1 MTTIYFKDKLRGYG
15 QWREQ
20 VSHAVEQYREWLD
33 RYQLN
38 SEGINE
44 TISTMLE
51 GLRSDR
57 IILAFAA
64 EFSRGKTELINAL
77 FFSDTGVRLLPSSP
91 GRTTMC
97 PTEIFWDTEG
107 GSYIRLLAIETRLS
121 DVPLSEY
128 KRRPGGWMQI
138 DLDCDS
144 PVQMQEA
151 FQELASSKN
160 VSVAEAKKLGLYS
173 EDVHMALGDEP
184 DMVEIPCWRHA
195 LISFPHHLLK
205 EGLTILDTPG
215 LNALGAEPELTLQM
229 LPKAQSVIFVLAA
242 DTGVTKS
249 DLDMWR
255 NHVRGSRHGNK
266 KGGLAVVL
274 NKIDSMWGDLQGE
287 EKIEKS
293 IRSQTE
299 SVAKILEVDH
309 RVIFP
314 MSAKQAL
321 LAKVKGDNSLLEKSR
336 LKSFEDY
343 LAESVVK
350 ERQNLVVSSI
360 SQGVGGLIKE
370 STGALAAQI
379 LDAERQINDLRQ
391 IDITNKSKMTQ
402 LMAETREQQSS
413 YLMGVDQF
421 QASRRV
427 FAVQAKLLV
436 DTLAPEKI
444 EEIVRRTRRQMAG
457 SLTTVGMKAAMKEV
471 LEELRVVLMNA
482 VNVCEETRKLVRGV
496 YAKFHEEHGVAELKP
511 PLLSLK
517 QYQAELEQLFAEG
530 EAFRSSASSTLME
543 QSTVVVKLYTTII
556 SRARELFEQAHKDA
570 ISWTTMA
577 LVPLVHQ
584 IKDHKR
590 LIESRLEVL
599 RKVNDTGASLD
610 EEIASLLKSLAVL
623 RKRYGEL
630 SAIRQVLQ
638 LEETDNS
645 GSTGGNVTI
654 EHPTPRAATK

>member
-1 MTTIYFKDKLRGYG
+1 MSTIQFKDKLRGYG
-15 QWREQ
+15 EWREQ
-20 VSHAVEQYREWLD
+20 LSQAVEQYRAWLD

-38 SEGINE
+38 SEGVNE

-97 PTEIFWDTEG
+97 PTEIFYDATG
-107 GSYIRLLAIETRLS
+107 GSYIRLLGIESRLS
-121 DVPLSEY
+121 DTPLTDY
-128 KRRPGGWMQI
+128 KKHPRSWMQI

-151 FQELASSKN
+151 FQELAATKQ
-160 VSVAEAKKLGLYS
+160 VSVAEARKLGLYS
-173 EDVHMALGDEP
+173 EDMHMPHGDEP
-184 DMVEIPCWRHA
+184 DTVEVPCWRHA

-229 LPKAQSVIFVLAA
+229 LPKAQAVIFVLAA

-255 NHVRGSRHGNK
+255 NHVRGSRQGNK
-266 KGGLAVVL
+266 KSGLAVVL

-287 EKIEKS
+287 ETIEKS

-299 SVAKILEVDH
+299 SVGKILEVDNK
-309 RVIFP
+309 VIFP

-321 LAKVKGDNSLLEKSR
+321 LAKVKGDKALLEKSR
-336 LKSFEDY
+336 LKSFEEY

-350 ERQNLVVSSI
+350 ERQNLVVGSI
-360 SQGVGGLIKE
+360 AQGVGHLVSE
-370 STGALAAQI
+370 SSSALEAQV
-379 LDAERQINDLRQ
+379 LDAERQITDLRQ
-391 IDITNKSKMTQ
+391 IDITNKSKLSQ
-402 LMAETREQQSS
+402 LMTETRGQQSS
-413 YLMGVDQF
+413 YLVGVDQF

-436 DTLAPEKI
+436 DSLAPEKV
-444 EEIVRRTRRQMAG
+444 EEIVRRTRKQMAG
-457 SLTTVGMKAAMKEV
+457 SLTTVGMKGAMRSV
-471 LEELRVVLMNA
+471 LDELRSVLLNA
-482 VNVCEETRKLVRGV
+482 VTVCEETRKLVRGI
-496 YAKFHEEHGVAELKP
+496 YAKFQEEHGVAELKP

-517 QYQAELEQLFAEG
+517 QYQAELEQVFDEG
-530 EAFRSSASSTLME
+530 ESFRTSASSTLME
-543 QSTVVVKLYTTII
+543 QSTVVVKLYTTTVA
-556 SRARELFEQAHKDA
+556 RARELFEQAHKDA
-570 ISWTTMA
+570 IGWTTMA

-599 RKVNDTGASLD
+599 RKVNETGASLD
-610 EEIASLLKSLAVL
+610 GEIATLVKSLNLL
-623 RKRYGEL
+623 RHQYSELVEIKKGLQIDEKEGEGDPQ
-630 SAIRQVLQ
+630 SQDYR
-638 LEETDNS
+638 
-645 GSTGGNVTI
+645 
-654 EHPTPRAATK
+654 PPRAMVS

>member
-1 MTTIYFKDKLRGYG
+1 MSTIFLKDKLRGYG

-20 VSHAVEQYREWLD
+20 LSHALEQYRAWLD

-38 SEGINE
+38 SDGVNE
-44 TISTMLE
+44 AISSMLD

-77 FFSDTGVRLLPSSP
+77 FFADTGVRLLPSSP

-97 PTEIFWDTEG
+97 PTEIYYDAEA
-107 GSYIRLLAIETRLS
+107 GSYIRLLGIESRLS
-121 DVPLSEY
+121 DTPLSEY
-128 KRRPGGWMQI
+128 KQHPRSWMQI

-151 FQELASSKN
+151 FQELAATKH
-160 VSVAEAKKLGLYS
+160 VSVAEAKRLGLYS
-173 EDVHMALGDEP
+173 EDVHIPHGDDP
-184 DMVEIPCWRHA
+184 DTVEIPCWRHA
-195 LISFPHHLLK
+195 LISFPHPLLK

-229 LPKAQSVIFVLAA
+229 LPKAQGVIFVLAA

-255 NHVRGSRHGNK
+255 NHVRGSRQGSK
-266 KGGLAVVL
+266 KGGLALVL

-287 EKIEKS
+287 ENIEKS

-299 SVAKILEVDH
+299 SVAKILEVDEQ
-309 RVIFP
+309 VIFP

-321 LAKVKGDNSLLEKSR
+321 LAKVKGDQALLEKSR
-336 LKSFEDY
+336 LRHFEDY
-343 LAESVVK
+343 LAENIIK
-350 ERQNLVVSSI
+350 DRQNLLVASVT
-360 SQGVGGLIKE
+360 QGVGHLANE
-370 STGALAAQI
+370 SASALEAQI
-379 LDAERQINDLRQ
+379 LDAERQIGDLRQ
-391 IDITNKSKMTQ
+391 IDVNNKGKMAQ
-402 LMAETREQQSS
+402 LMAETRDQQNS
-413 YLMGVDQF
+413 YLVGVDQF

-436 DTLAPEKI
+436 DSLAPEKV
-444 EEIVRRTRRQMAG
+444 EEIVKRTRKQMAG
-457 SLTTVGMKAAMKEV
+457 SLTTVGMKVAMKSV
-471 LEELRVVLMNA
+471 LDELQSVLLNA
-482 VNVCEETRKLVRGV
+482 VSVCEETRKLVKGI
-496 YAKFHEEHGVAELKP
+496 YAKFQEEHGVAELKP

-517 QYQAELEQLFAEG
+517 QYQAELEQVFGEG
-530 EAFRSSASSTLME
+530 EAFRGSASSTLME
-543 QSTVVVKLYTTII
+543 QSTVVVKLYTTTIA
-556 SRARELFEQAHKDA
+556 RARELFEQAHKDA
-570 ISWTTMA
+570 IGWTTMA

-610 EEIASLLKSLAVL
+610 GEIVALTKSLESL
-623 RKRYGEL
+623 RQQYSEL
-630 SAIRQVLQ
+630 AAIRRILQ
-638 LEETDNS
+638 LDTTESDENS
-645 GSTGGNVTI
+645 ANTENYRPS
-654 EHPTPRAATK
+654 RAMAK

>member
-1 MTTIYFKDKLRGYG
+1 MSTIYFKDKLRGYG

-20 VSHAVEQYREWLD
+20 VSHAVEQYRVWLD
-33 RYQLN
+33 KYQLN
-38 SEGINE
+38 SEGVNE
-44 TISTMLE
+44 SISSMLE

-97 PTEIFWDTEG
+97 PTEIFWDPEG

-128 KRRPGGWMQI
+128 KQHPRSWMQI
-138 DLDCDS
+138 DLDCES

-151 FQELASSKN
+151 FQELAASKH

-173 EDVHMALGDEP
+173 EDMHMPHGDEP
-184 DMVEIPCWRHA
+184 DTVEVPCWRHA
-195 LISFPHHLLK
+195 LISFPHQLLK

-229 LPKAQSVIFVLAA
+229 LPKAQAVIFVLAA

-255 NHVRGSRHGNK
+255 NHVRGSRQGNK

-287 EKIEKS
+287 ETIEKS

-299 SVAKILEVDH
+299 SVAKILEVDNK
-309 RVIFP
+309 VIFP

-321 LAKVKGDNSLLEKSR
+321 LAKVKGDKALLEKSR

-360 SQGVGGLIKE
+360 AQGIGRLVKESAGGLE
-370 STGALAAQI
+370 AQI
-379 LDAERQINDLRQ
+379 VDAERQISDLRQ
-391 IDITNKSKMTQ
+391 IDVNNKSKMTQ
-402 LMAETREQQSS
+402 LMSETREQQST
-413 YLMGVDQF
+413 YLVGVDQF

-427 FAVQAKLLV
+427 FAIQAKLLV
-436 DTLAPEKI
+436 DSLAPEKI
-444 EEIVRRTRRQMAG
+444 EEIVRRTRKQMAG
-457 SLTTVGMKAAMKEV
+457 SLTTVGMKGAMKSV
-471 LEELRVVLMNA
+471 LDELRAVLLSA
-482 VNVCEETRKLVRGV
+482 VAICEETRKLVRGI
-496 YAKFHEEHGVAELKP
+496 YAKFQEEHGVAELKP

-517 QYQAELEQLFAEG
+517 QYQAELEQVFDEG

-543 QSTVVVKLYTTII
+543 QSTVVVKLYTTTIA
-556 SRARELFEQAHKDA
+556 RARELFEQAHRDA
-570 ISWTTMA
+570 IGWTTMA

-599 RKVNDTGASLD
+599 RKVNETGASLD
-610 EEIASLLKSLAVL
+610 EEIAALSKSLGSL
-623 RKRYGEL
+623 RQRYSEL
-630 SAIRQVLQ
+630 AAIRQVLH
-638 LEETDNS
+638 LDDTGSGAEFTDMS
-645 GSTGGNVTI
+645 DYLPSRVMVS
-654 EHPTPRAATK
+654 

>member
-1 MTTIYFKDKLRGYG
+1 MSTIQFKDKLRGYG
-15 QWREQ
+15 EWREQ
-20 VSHAVEQYREWLD
+20 LSQAVEQYRAWLD

-38 SEGINE
+38 SEGVNE

-97 PTEIFWDTEG
+97 PTEIFYDTAG
-107 GSYIRLLAIETRLS
+107 GSYIRLLGIESRLS
-121 DVPLSEY
+121 DTPLTDY
-128 KRRPGGWMQI
+128 KKHPRSWMQI

-151 FQELASSKN
+151 FQELAATKQ
-160 VSVAEAKKLGLYS
+160 VSVAEARKLGLYS
-173 EDVHMALGDEP
+173 EDMHMPHGDEP
-184 DMVEIPCWRHA
+184 DTVEVPCWRHA

-229 LPKAQSVIFVLAA
+229 LPKAQAVIFVLAA

-255 NHVRGSRHGNK
+255 NHVRGSRQGNK
-266 KGGLAVVL
+266 RGGLAVVL

-287 EKIEKS
+287 ETIEKS

-299 SVAKILEVDH
+299 SVGKILEVDN

-321 LAKVKGDNSLLEKSR
+321 LAKVKGDKALLEKSR
-336 LKSFEDY
+336 LKSFEEY

-350 ERQNLVVSSI
+350 ERQNLVVGSI
-360 SQGVGGLIKE
+360 AQGVGHLVSE
-370 STGALAAQI
+370 SSSALEAQI
-379 LDAERQINDLRQ
+379 LDAERQITDLRQ
-391 IDITNKSKMTQ
+391 IDITNKSKLSQ
-402 LMAETREQQSS
+402 LMTETRGQQSS
-413 YLMGVDQF
+413 YLVGVDQF

-436 DTLAPEKI
+436 DSLAPEKI
-444 EEIVRRTRRQMAG
+444 EEIVRRTRKQMAG
-457 SLTTVGMKAAMKEV
+457 SLTTVGMKGVMKSV
-471 LEELRVVLMNA
+471 LDELRAVLLSA
-482 VNVCEETRKLVRGV
+482 VTVCEETRKLVRGI
-496 YAKFHEEHGVAELKP
+496 YAKFQEEHGVAELKP

-517 QYQAELEQLFAEG
+517 QYQAELEQVFDEG
-530 EAFRSSASSTLME
+530 ETFRTSASSTLME
-543 QSTVVVKLYTTII
+543 QSTVVVKLYTTTVA
-556 SRARELFEQAHKDA
+556 RARELFEQAHKDA
-570 ISWTTMA
+570 IGWTTMA

-599 RKVNDTGASLD
+599 RKVNETGASLD
-610 EEIASLLKSLAVL
+610 GEIATLAKSLNLL
-623 RKRYGEL
+623 RHQYSEL
-630 SAIRQVLQ
+630 VEIKKGLQ
-638 LEETDNS
+638 LGEKEGDGDPQSQDYRPSRSITN
-645 GSTGGNVTI
+645 
-654 EHPTPRAATK
+654 

>member
-1 MTTIYFKDKLRGYG
+1 MSTIVFKDKLRGYG

-20 VSHAVEQYREWLD
+20 LSRAVEQYRAWLD

-38 SEGINE
+38 SDGVNE
-44 TISTMLE
+44 AIANMLE

-97 PTEIFWDTEG
+97 PTEIFWDEKQ
-107 GSYIRLLAIETRLS
+107 GSYIRLLAIESRLS
-121 DVPLSEY
+121 DTPLGEY
-128 KRRPGGWMQI
+128 KKHTGSWMQI

-151 FQELASSKN
+151 FQELAATKH
-160 VSVAEAKKLGLYS
+160 VSVAEARKLGLYS
-173 EDVHMALGDEP
+173 EDIHLPQDDEP
-184 DMVEIPCWRHA
+184 DTVEVPCWRHA
-195 LISFPHHLLK
+195 LISFPHPLLK

-215 LNALGAEPELTLQM
+215 LNALGTEPELTLQM
-229 LPKAQSVIFVLAA
+229 LPKAQAVIFVLAA

-255 NHVRGSRHGNK
+255 NHVRGSRQGSRR
-266 KGGLAVVL
+266 GGLAVVL

-287 EKIEKS
+287 ETIEKS

-321 LAKVKGDNSLLEKSR
+321 LAKVKGDKNLLEKSR
-336 LKSFEDY
+336 LKNFEDY

-350 ERQNLVVSSI
+350 ERQNLVVGSI
-360 SQGVGGLIKE
+360 AQGVGQLVAE
-370 STGALAAQI
+370 SASELEAQI
-379 LDAERQINDLRQ
+379 LDAERQITDLRQ
-391 IDITNKSKMTQ
+391 IDVTNKGKISQ
-402 LMAETREQQSS
+402 LMGETRDQQSS
-413 YLMGVDQF
+413 YLVGVDQF

-436 DTLAPEKI
+436 DALAPEKI
-444 EEIVRRTRRQMAG
+444 EEIVRRTRKQMAG
-457 SLTTVGMKAAMKEV
+457 SLTTVGMKTAMRSV
-471 LEELRVVLMNA
+471 LDELRAVLLTA
-482 VNVCEETRKLVRGV
+482 VSVCEETRKLVRGI
-496 YAKFHEEHGVAELKP
+496 YAKFQEEHGGSELKP

-517 QYQAELEQLFAEG
+517 QYQAELEQVFDEG
-530 EAFRSSASSTLME
+530 EAFRNSASSTLME
-543 QSTVVVKLYTTII
+543 QSTVVVKLYTTTIA
-556 SRARELFEQAHKDA
+556 RARELFEQAHKDA
-570 ISWTTMA
+570 VGWTTMV

-599 RKVNDTGASLD
+599 RKVNETGASLD
-610 EEIASLLKSLAVL
+610 GEIASLTKSLNAV
-623 RKRYGEL
+623 RQQYSEL
-630 SAIRQVLQ
+630 AAIRQVLQ
-638 LEETDNS
+638 ADSPGGPEETDPENYR
-645 GSTGGNVTI
+645 
-654 EHPTPRAATK
+654 PPRAMAN

>member
-1 MTTIYFKDKLRGYG
+1 MMSTTIHFKDKLRGYG

-20 VSHAVEQYREWLD
+20 LGRAIEQYRTWLD

-38 SEGINE
+38 SDGVNE
-44 TISTMLE
+44 AISSMLE

-57 IILAFAA
+57 IVLAFAA

-97 PTEIFWDTEG
+97 PTEIFYDTQA
-107 GSYIRLLAIETRLS
+107 GSYIRLLAIESRLS
-121 DVPLSEY
+121 DIPLSEY
-128 KRRPGGWMQI
+128 KQHPRSWMQI

-151 FQELASSKN
+151 FQELAATKH
-160 VSVAEAKKLGLYS
+160 VSVAEAKRLGLYS
-173 EDVHMALGDEP
+173 EDVHIPHGDEP
-184 DMVEIPCWRHA
+184 DTVEVPCWRHA

-229 LPKAQSVIFVLAA
+229 LPKAQAVIFVLAA

-255 NHVRGSRHGNK
+255 NHVRGSRQGNK
-266 KGGLAVVL
+266 RGGLAVVL

-287 EKIEKS
+287 ETIEKS

-299 SVAKILEVDH
+299 SVSKILDVES
-309 RVIFP
+309 RAIFP

-321 LAKVKGDNSLLEKSR
+321 LAKVKGDQNLLEKSR

-343 LAESVVK
+343 LADSVVK
-350 ERQNLVVSSI
+350 ERQSLLLASVA
-360 SQGVGGLIKE
+360 QGVGHLVEE
-370 STGALAAQI
+370 STGALDAQI

-391 IDITNKSKMTQ
+391 IDVNNKTKMTQ
-402 LMAETREQQSS
+402 LMAETRDQQSG
-413 YLMGVDQF
+413 YLVGVDQF

-436 DTLAPEKI
+436 DSLAPEKV
-444 EEIVRRTRRQMAG
+444 EEIIKRTRKQMAG
-457 SLTTVGMKAAMKEV
+457 SLTTVGMKTAMKLV
-471 LEELRVVLMNA
+471 LDELRVVLLNA
-482 VNVCEETRKLVRGV
+482 VAVCEETRKLVKGI
-496 YAKFHEEHGVAELKP
+496 YAKFQEEHGVAELKP

-517 QYQAELEQLFAEG
+517 QYQAELEQVFDEG
-530 EAFRSSASSTLME
+530 EAFRGSASSTLME
-543 QSTVVVKLYTTII
+543 QSTVVVKLYTTTIA
-556 SRARELFEQAHKDA
+556 RARELFEQAHKDA
-570 ISWTTMA
+570 IGWTTMA

-599 RKVNDTGASLD
+599 RKVNETGASLD
-610 EEIASLLKSLAVL
+610 GEIASLAKALAQL
-623 RKRYGEL
+623 RQQHAEL
-630 SAIRQVLQ
+630 AAIRRVLQ
-638 LEETDNS
+638 SEPPAAENS
-645 GSTGGNVTI
+645 ANA
-654 EHPTPRAATK
+654 EDYRPPKAAAK

>member
-1 MTTIYFKDKLRGYG
+1 MSTIQFKDKLRGYG
-15 QWREQ
+15 EWREQ
-20 VSHAVEQYREWLD
+20 LSHAVEQYRAWLD

-38 SEGINE
+38 SEGVNE

-97 PTEIFWDTEG
+97 PTEIFYDKAG
-107 GSYIRLLAIETRLS
+107 GSYIRLLGIESRLS
-121 DVPLSEY
+121 DTPLTDY
-128 KRRPGGWMQI
+128 KKHPRSWMQI

-151 FQELASSKN
+151 FQELAATKQ
-160 VSVAEAKKLGLYS
+160 VSVAEARKLGLYS
-173 EDVHMALGDEP
+173 EDMHMPHGDDP
-184 DMVEIPCWRHA
+184 DTVEVPCWRHA

-229 LPKAQSVIFVLAA
+229 LPKAQAVIFVLAA

-255 NHVRGSRHGNK
+255 NHVRGSRQGNK
-266 KGGLAVVL
+266 KAGLAVVL

-287 EKIEKS
+287 ETIEKS

-299 SVAKILEVDH
+299 SVGKILEVDNK
-309 RVIFP
+309 VVFP

-321 LAKVKGDNSLLEKSR
+321 LAKVKGDKALLEKSR
-336 LKSFEDY
+336 LRNFEEY

-350 ERQNLVVSSI
+350 ERQNLVVGSI
-360 SQGVGGLIKE
+360 AQGVGHLVTE
-370 STGALAAQI
+370 SSGALEAQI
-379 LDAERQINDLRQ
+379 LDAERQITDLRQ
-391 IDITNKSKMTQ
+391 IDITNKSKLTQ
-402 LMAETREQQSS
+402 LMTETRSQQSN
-413 YLMGVDQF
+413 YLVGVDQF

-436 DTLAPEKI
+436 DSLAPEKV
-444 EEIVRRTRRQMAG
+444 EEIIRRTRKQMAG
-457 SLTTVGMKAAMKEV
+457 SLTTVGMKGVMKSV
-471 LEELRVVLMNA
+471 LDELRAVLLSA
-482 VNVCEETRKLVRGV
+482 VSVCEETRKLVRGI
-496 YAKFHEEHGVAELKP
+496 YAKFQEEHGVAELKP

-517 QYQAELEQLFAEG
+517 QYQAELDQVFDEG
-530 EAFRSSASSTLME
+530 ETFRTSASSTLME
-543 QSTVVVKLYTTII
+543 QSTVVVKLYTTTVA
-556 SRARELFEQAHKDA
+556 RARELFEQAHKDA
-570 ISWTTMA
+570 IGWTTMA

-599 RKVNDTGASLD
+599 RKVNETGASLD
-610 EEIASLLKSLAVL
+610 GELATLTKSLTLL
-623 RKRYGEL
+623 RQQYSELVEIKRG
-630 SAIRQVLQ
+630 LQ
-638 LEETDNS
+638 LDEKEGGGDQTDS
-645 GSTGGNVTI
+645 DDYR
-654 EHPTPRAATK
+654 PPRAMAS

>member
-1 MTTIYFKDKLRGYG
+1 MSTIHFKDKLRGYG

-20 VSHAVEQYREWLD
+20 LSQAVEQYRAWLD

-38 SEGINE
+38 SDSVNDA
-44 TISTMLE
+44 ISTMRE
-51 GLRSDR
+51 NLRSDR

-97 PTEIFWDTEG
+97 PTEIFYDKEG
-107 GSYIRLLAIETRLS
+107 GSYIRLLAIESRLS
-121 DVPLSEY
+121 DMPLGEY
-128 KRRPGGWMQI
+128 KQHPRSWMQI

-151 FQELASSKN
+151 FQELAATKQ
-160 VSVAEAKKLGLYS
+160 VSIAEAKKLGLYS
-173 EDVHMALGDEP
+173 DDMHMPQGDES
-184 DMVEIPCWRHA
+184 DTVEVPCWRHA

-229 LPKAQSVIFVLAA
+229 LPKAQAVIFVLAA

-255 NHVRGSRHGNK
+255 NHVRGSRHGNQ

-287 EKIEKS
+287 ETIEKS

-299 SVAKILEVDH
+299 SVAKILEVDN

-321 LAKVKGDNSLLEKSR
+321 LAKVKGDQALLERSR
-336 LKSFEDY
+336 LKGFEEY

-350 ERQNLVVSSI
+350 ERQNLVVGSI
-360 SQGVGGLIKE
+360 AQGVGHLISE
-370 STGALAAQI
+370 SSGTLEAQI
-379 LDAERQINDLRQ
+379 LDAERQIGDLRQ
-391 IDITNKSKMTQ
+391 IDVNNKAKLTQ
-402 LMAETREQQSS
+402 LMAETRDRQSN
-413 YLMGVDQF
+413 YLISVDQF

-436 DTLAPEKI
+436 DSLAPEKV
-444 EEIVRRTRRQMAG
+444 EEIVRRTRKQMAG
-457 SLTTVGMKAAMKEV
+457 SLTTVGMKVAMKSV
-471 LEELRVVLMNA
+471 LEELRAVLLNA
-482 VNVCEETRKLVRGV
+482 VMICEETRKLVKGV
-496 YAKFHEEHGVAELKP
+496 YAKFQEEHGVAELKP

-517 QYQAELEQLFAEG
+517 QYQSELEQIFAEG
-530 EAFRSSASSTLME
+530 ESFRTSASSTLME
-543 QSTVVVKLYTTII
+543 QSAVVVKLYTTII

-570 ISWTTMA
+570 IGWTTMA

-610 EEIASLLKSLAVL
+610 
-623 RKRYGEL
+623 GEL
-630 SAIRQVLQ
+630 STLVKSLNSLRQQYSELTAIRQVLQ
-638 LEETDNS
+638 GDGAGAVTHADDEEAENYRPS
-645 GSTGGNVTI
+645 RVMAN
-654 EHPTPRAATK
+654 

>member
-1 MTTIYFKDKLRGYG
+1 MSTIYFKDKLRGYG

-20 VSHAVEQYREWLD
+20 VSHAVEQYRVWLD
-33 RYQLN
+33 KYQLS
-38 SEGINE
+38 SEGVNE
-44 TISTMLE
+44 TISSMLE

-97 PTEIFWDTEG
+97 PTEIFWDPEG

-128 KRRPGGWMQI
+128 KQHPRSWMQI
-138 DLDCDS
+138 ELDCDS

-151 FQELASSKN
+151 FQELAASKH

-173 EDVHMALGDEP
+173 EDMHMPHGDEP
-184 DMVEIPCWRHA
+184 DTVEVPCWRHA

-229 LPKAQSVIFVLAA
+229 LPKAQAVIFVLAA

-255 NHVRGSRHGNK
+255 NHVRGSRQGNK

-287 EKIEKS
+287 ETIEKS

-299 SVAKILEVDH
+299 SVAKILEVDNK
-309 RVIFP
+309 VIFP

-321 LAKVKGDNSLLEKSR
+321 LAKVKGDKALLEKSR

-360 SQGVGGLIKE
+360 TQGIGRLVKESAGGLE
-370 STGALAAQI
+370 AQI
-379 LDAERQINDLRQ
+379 VDAERQISDLRQ
-391 IDITNKSKMTQ
+391 IDVNNKSKMTQ
-402 LMAETREQQSS
+402 LMSETREQQST
-413 YLMGVDQF
+413 YLVGVDQF

-427 FAVQAKLLV
+427 FAIQAKLLV
-436 DTLAPEKI
+436 DSLAPEKV
-444 EEIVRRTRRQMAG
+444 EEIVRRTRKQMAG
-457 SLTTVGMKAAMKEV
+457 SLTTVGMKGAMKSV
-471 LEELRVVLMNA
+471 LDELRAVLLSA
-482 VNVCEETRKLVRGV
+482 VAICEETRKLVRGI
-496 YAKFHEEHGVAELKP
+496 YAKFQEEHGVAELKP

-517 QYQAELEQLFAEG
+517 QYQAELEQVFDEG

-543 QSTVVVKLYTTII
+543 QSTVVVKLYTTTIA
-556 SRARELFEQAHKDA
+556 RARELFEQAHRDA
-570 ISWTTMA
+570 IGWTTMA

-599 RKVNDTGASLD
+599 RKVNETGASLD
-610 EEIASLLKSLAVL
+610 EEIAALSKSLGSL
-623 RKRYGEL
+623 RQRYSEL
-630 SAIRQVLQ
+630 AAIRQVLH
-638 LEETDNS
+638 LDDTGSGAEATDMDDYRPS
-645 GSTGGNVTI
+645 RMMVS
-654 EHPTPRAATK
+654 

>member
-1 MTTIYFKDKLRGYG
+1 MSTIFLKDKLRGYG

-20 VSHAVEQYREWLD
+20 LSHALEQYRAWLD

-38 SEGINE
+38 SDGVNE
-44 TISTMLE
+44 AISSMLDS
-51 GLRSDR
+51 LRSDR
-57 IILAFAA
+57 IVLAFAA

-77 FFSDTGVRLLPSSP
+77 FFADTGVRLLPSSP

-97 PTEIFWDTEG
+97 PTEIFYDAEA
-107 GSYIRLLAIETRLS
+107 GSYIRLLGIESRLS
-121 DVPLSEY
+121 DTPLSEY
-128 KRRPGGWMQI
+128 KQHPQSWMQI

-151 FQELASSKN
+151 FQELAATKH
-160 VSVAEAKKLGLYS
+160 VSVAEAKRLGLYS
-173 EDVHMALGDEP
+173 EDVHIPHGDDP
-184 DMVEIPCWRHA
+184 DTVEIPCWRHA

-229 LPKAQSVIFVLAA
+229 LPKAQGVIFVLAA

-255 NHVRGSRHGNK
+255 NHVRGSRQGSK
-266 KGGLAVVL
+266 KGGLALVL

-287 EKIEKS
+287 ENIEKS

-299 SVAKILEVDH
+299 SVAKILEVDEQ
-309 RVIFP
+309 VIFP

-321 LAKVKGDNSLLEKSR
+321 LAKVKGDQALLEKSR
-336 LKSFEDY
+336 LRHFEDY
-343 LAESVVK
+343 LAENIIK
-350 ERQNLVVSSI
+350 DRQNLLVASVT
-360 SQGVGGLIKE
+360 QGVGHLANE
-370 STGALAAQI
+370 SASALEAQM
-379 LDAERQINDLRQ
+379 LDAERQIADLRQ
-391 IDITNKSKMTQ
+391 IDVSNKGKMAQ
-402 LMAETREQQSS
+402 LMAETREQQNS
-413 YLMGVDQF
+413 YLVGVDQF

-436 DTLAPEKI
+436 DSLAPEKI
-444 EEIVRRTRRQMAG
+444 EEIIKRTRKQMAG
-457 SLTTVGMKAAMKEV
+457 SLTTVGMKVAMKAV
-471 LEELRVVLMNA
+471 LDELQTVLLNA
-482 VNVCEETRKLVRGV
+482 VSVCEETRKLVKGI
-496 YAKFHEEHGVAELKP
+496 YAKFQEEHGVAELKP

-517 QYQAELEQLFAEG
+517 QYQAELEQVFNEG
-530 EAFRSSASSTLME
+530 EAFRGSASSTLME
-543 QSTVVVKLYTTII
+543 QSTVVVKLYTTTIA
-556 SRARELFEQAHKDA
+556 RARELFEQAHKDA
-570 ISWTTMA
+570 IGWTTMA

-610 EEIASLLKSLAVL
+610 SEIATLTKSLEAL
-623 RKRYGEL
+623 RQQYSEL
-630 SAIRQVLQ
+630 AAIRRVLQ
-638 LEETDNS
+638 ADTAESNESSAETEDYRPS
-645 GSTGGNVTI
+645 
-654 EHPTPRAATK
+654 RAVAK